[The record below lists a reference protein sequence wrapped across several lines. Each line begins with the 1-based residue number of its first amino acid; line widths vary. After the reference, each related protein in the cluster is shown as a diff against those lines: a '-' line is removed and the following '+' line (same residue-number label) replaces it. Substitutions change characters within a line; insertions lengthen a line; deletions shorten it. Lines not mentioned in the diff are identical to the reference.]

1 MALDVS
7 LAPQGKMTAEQFTY
21 WLQGFVELTDGTP
34 PTREQW
40 HQIEEHLQL
49 VFTKVTKPSAKFVP
63 PSYFVPP
70 SALEQARQGGGIYC

>member
-49 VFTKVTKPSAKFVP
+49 VFTKVTRPSTMLVP
-63 PSYFVPP
+63 PIGVW
-70 SALEQARQGGGIYC
+70 GGPVKLPDVAYC